1 MSRRSKLLTDG
12 LTMLGFCSLLVS
24 KCPMSFCIK
33 WNQYPSAM
41 SIYPKIHP
49 YRPLS
54 NWNGSGPKKGR
65 PGFPYHVQCD
75 LVCFSCGF
83 KKRSNSSIARS
94 ARQMSCGDLETSKG
108 LRFWEVRGG
117 LWWSGDSPQN
127 LDHFWDW
134 DSTVGRNHSQYS
146 TERVVKCQTAT
157 ACVTFANETIQ
168 TARIPRKMNATSWG
182 SGGTENKTWIRHS
195 QLLKLCRAVGK
206 PEHLT

>member
-41 SIYPKIHP
+41 SIYPKIDP

-83 KKRSNSSIARS
+83 KNRSNSLRGLPG
-94 ARQMSCGDLETSKG
+94 RWVVETWRPPKG
-108 LRFWEVRGG
+108 WGSGKSVAMG

-127 LDHFWDW
+127 LHHFWDW
-134 DSTVGRNHSQYS
+134 DSTTVSRSHSQYS
-146 TERVVKCQTAT
+146 TERVVKKCQTAT

-168 TARIPRKMNATSWG
+168 TARIPRKMNATSRG
-182 SGGTENKTWIRHS
+182 SGGTEIKTWIRLHS
-195 QLLKLCRAVGK
+195 CWNYVEL
-206 PEHLT
+206 